1 MAHAGMRP
9 GISRLTTEACTDYY
23 DKGKQIPD
31 EIREQIFSALAGLEE
46 KAFYE
51 VNLIS
56 GKEEIR
62 SGAALMYA
70 GLRIPRMTGDF
81 RSLLCHICRK

>member
-1 MAHAGMRP
+1 M
-9 GISRLTTEACTDYY
+9 SR
-23 DKGKQIPD
+23 
-31 EIREQIFSALAGLEE
+31 FWLAGLEE